1 MMKSF
6 LFLFLITGQFCIAQ
20 NSLDKLLEKFNKGSV
35 PYMTISDLHKIKDLV
50 VILDTREKEEFEISH
65 IPKAKYVGY
74 NNFSLQKLDSLKVPK
89 TSTIVVYCS
98 LGIRSEDIGE
108 KIKEYGYPNV
118 FNLYGGIFE
127 WKNNNLEIVNYYNKI
142 TDSIHTFSEKW
153 SRWMQNGIKVY

>member
-1 MMKSF
+1 MKSF

-35 PYMTISDLHKIKDLV
+35 PYMTISDLHKIKDSV
-50 VILDTREKEEFEISH
+50 VILDAREKEEFEISH

-74 NNFSLQKLDSLKVPK
+74 KNFSLQKLDSLKIPK

-98 LGIRSEDIGE
+98 LGIRSENIGE

-118 FNLYGGIFE
+118 LNLYGGIFE
-127 WKNNNLEIVNYYNKI
+127 WKNNNLEIVNNNKI
-142 TDSIHTFSEKW
+142 TDSIHTFSKKW
-153 SRWMQNGIKVY
+153 SKWVQNGIKVY

>member
-1 MMKSF
+1 MKSF
-6 LFLFLITGQFCIAQ
+6 LFLFLITGQFCFGQ

-35 PYMTISDLHKIKDLV
+35 PYMTISDLHKIKDSV

-74 NNFSLQKLDSLKVPK
+74 NNFSLQKLDSLKIPK

-98 LGIRSEDIGE
+98 LGIRSENIGE

-118 FNLYGGIFE
+118 LNLYGGIFE
-127 WKNNNLEIVNYYNKI
+127 WKNNNLEIVNNNKI
-142 TDSIHTFSEKW
+142 TDSIHTFSKKW
-153 SRWMQNGIKVY
+153 SKWVQNGIKVY

>member
-1 MMKSF
+1 MKSF

-35 PYMTISDLHKIKDLV
+35 PYMTISDLHKIKDSV
-50 VILDTREKEEFEISH
+50 VILDAREKEEFEISH

-74 NNFSLQKLDSLKVPK
+74 NNFSLQKLDSLKIPK

-98 LGIRSEDIGE
+98 LGIRSENIGE

-118 FNLYGGIFE
+118 LNLYGGIFE
-127 WKNNNLEIVNYYNKI
+127 WKNNNLEIVNNNKI
-142 TDSIHTFSEKW
+142 TDSIHTFSKKW
-153 SRWMQNGIKVY
+153 SKWVQNGIKVY

>member
-1 MMKSF
+1 MKSF
-6 LFLFLITGQFCIAQ
+6 LFLFLITGQFCFAQ

-35 PYMTISDLHKIKDLV
+35 PYMTISDLHKIKDSV

-74 NNFSLQKLDSLKVPK
+74 KNFSLQKLDSLKIPK

-98 LGIRSEDIGE
+98 LGIRSENIGE

-118 FNLYGGIFE
+118 LNLYGGIFE
-127 WKNNNLEIVNYYNKI
+127 WKNNNLEIVNNNKI
-142 TDSIHTFSEKW
+142 TDSIHTFSKKW
-153 SRWMQNGIKVY
+153 SKWVQNGIKVY